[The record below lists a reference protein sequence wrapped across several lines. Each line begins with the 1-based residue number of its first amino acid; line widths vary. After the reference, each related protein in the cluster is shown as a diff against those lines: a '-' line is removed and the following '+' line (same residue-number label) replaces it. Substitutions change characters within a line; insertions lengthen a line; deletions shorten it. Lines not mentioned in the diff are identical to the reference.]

1 MLRKKISEL
10 FELISELLSCADQIT
25 LTQIRLCIVILII
38 LMLIIVSLCTWSIYL
53 YFIGA
58 SLFFCMLL
66 YTPEIYQ
73 FIKSWI
79 V

>member
-1 MLRKKISEL
+1 MSDL
-10 FELISELLSCADQIT
+10 FELIGELLSCAG
-25 LTQIRLCIVILII
+25 QIRLCIVILTL
-38 LMLIIVSLCTWSIYL
+38 LMLVIVSLCTWSFDL

-58 SLFFCMLL
+58 SLFICMLL
-66 YTPEIYQ
+66 YTPEIYL

>member
-1 MLRKKISEL
+1 MSDL
-10 FELISELLSCADQIT
+10 FELIGELLSCAGQIT
-25 LTQIRLCIVILII
+25 LSQIRLCIVILTL
-38 LMLIIVSLCTWSIYL
+38 LMLIIVSLCTWSFDL

-58 SLFFCMLL
+58 SLFICILL
-66 YTPEIYQ
+66 YTLEIYR